1 MFENQNPDDALKFS
15 VGKLGKDY
23 RLSRNF
29 RLWEA
34 QCSDG
39 SDIVFVHPSILILVQ
54 ALRDEFGALRVNS
67 WYRTPSFN
75 ATLAGK
81 SSKTSK
87 HLLGMAVDLY
97 PLKHS
102 LESFKTEVNQLP
114 VGGIGIYET
123 FVHLDVFGEGRKW
136 KG

>member
-15 VGKLGKDY
+15 VAKLGGDY

-39 SDIVFVHPSILILVQ
+39 SDIVFIHPSILILVQ
-54 ALRDEFGALRVNS
+54 ALRDEFGSLRVNS

-87 HLLGMAVDLY
+87 HLLGMAVDLF

-102 LESFKTEVNQLP
+102 LESFKTEVKALP

-123 FVHLDVFGEGRKW
+123 FVHLDVYGEGRKW

>member
-15 VGKLGKDY
+15 VSKLGRDY

-39 SDIVFVHPSILILVQ
+39 SDIVFVHPSLLVLVQ
-54 ALRDEFGALRVNS
+54 ALRDEFGPLRVNS
-67 WYRTPSFN
+67 WYRTPRFN

-81 SSKTSK
+81 SSKNSK
-87 HLLGMAVDLY
+87 HILGMAVDLF

-102 LESFKTEVNQLP
+102 LESFKTEVKTLP
-114 VGGIGIYET
+114 IGGIGIYET
-123 FVHLDVFGEGRKW
+123 FVHLDVHGEGRKW
-136 KG
+136 